1 MPVWNVVILI
11 SSVSFGR
18 VLPVPFLSGELGRV
32 RFDFSRVISTGMMD
46 FEQRLQKA
54 IDRGQRT
61 RASMKQSEQ
70 ARAATE
76 EELRAL
82 HSSARLELTEHI
94 EECLRKL
101 ADHFPGFDYETV
113 IDEDGWGSRIR
124 RDDLELN
131 RGTTD
136 RHYSHFEMLVR
147 PYSTKSL
154 LDMTAKGTIRNKE
167 VIARSHF
174 QRLQELDVDSFENL
188 IDLWVLEFAEAYSAQ
203 N

>member
-1 MPVWNVVILI
+1 
-11 SSVSFGR
+11 
-18 VLPVPFLSGELGRV
+18 
-32 RFDFSRVISTGMMD
+32 MMD
-46 FEQRLQKA
+46 FENRLQKA

-61 RASMKQSEQ
+61 RANVKQTEQ
-70 ARAATE
+70 AKAATE
-76 EELRAL
+76 EELRDL
-82 HSSARLELTEHI
+82 HSAARLELTEHI
-94 EECLRKL
+94 EDCLRKL

-147 PYSTKSL
+147 PYSSRSL
-154 LDMTAKGTIRNKE
+154 LDLAAKGTIRNKE
-167 VIARSHF
+167 VITRSHF
-174 QRLQELDVDSFENL
+174 QRLQELDLDSFKNL

-203 N
+203 G